1 MQQTLDKKIHLEAN
15 FINHVK
21 IAKQSHFV
29 IALSKGKDLQQLS
42 WHWCMVMGK
51 GNGITTLKTSGSSWN
66 YAYNMYT
73 SDPQAFLGISPTE
86 LYLYVY

>member
-1 MQQTLDKKIHLEAN
+1 MQQTLDKKMHLEAN

-21 IAKQSHFV
+21 IAKQSHWARARDCTTQL
-29 IALSKGKDLQQLS
+29 ALAYGD
-42 WHWCMVMGK
+42 GK
-51 GNGITTLKTSGSSWN
+51 GTSGSSWN